1 MGHLDTHQPLLASW
15 TKPNFVWLQWFP
27 QAHYAAWWCSK
38 NKSTTRRLPV
48 MLTSRT
54 SFFNQI
60 KESYGK
66 QALQAA
72 RHYLKTSIKL
82 ARLQQHTTFNRK
94 CRHYRLLPNCLHIK
108 PLVRTAKG
116 HKIATSTSQKF
127 LGAQIQE
134 SYRKMHVV
142 KQDLFFE
149 RCQLEFALQRRHF
162 QLLEEY
168 HLDQTQ
174 FESDTSWNTRQRKF
188 NALLN

>member
-1 MGHLDTHQPLLASW
+1 M
-15 TKPNFVWLQWFP
+15 
-27 QAHYAAWWCSK
+27 
-38 NKSTTRRLPV
+38 LP
-48 MLTSRT
+48 SQT

-66 QALQAA
+66 QTLQAA
-72 RHYLKTSIKL
+72 RHYLKTSIQL
-82 ARLQQHTTFNRK
+82 ARLQQRITFNRK
-94 CRHYRLLPNCLHIK
+94 CRHYRLLPKCLYVK
-108 PLVRTAKG
+108 PLVRIAKG

-174 FESDTSWNTRQRKF
+174 FESDTSRNTQQRKF
-188 NALLN
+188 DAL